1 MTYVT
6 AAFFVFSFSILAA
19 SIALFLQE
27 RFEASSNSLIY
38 VGALLGMASFF
49 AIFIDTFW
57 VYLQKIRPPKIL
69 LLYALVGL
77 IITVAIF
84 LFSHNLFVLT
94 LIAALL
100 YGWSF
105 DLYDI
110 TLLTIILKRGKS
122 KNYAQNIS
130 QKKLS
135 EAIGMIFGLILS
147 GFLLYFGSGF
157 TQVVLLVILISV
169 FIFALHH
176 FDKEEDSHVGLEF
189 SQDSLVNWRGVFSVL
204 AHPSKIQ
211 RMLISAGTSVKKEVL
226 LLSHETEEA
235 IRNLPKNAQK
245 KTGEILEASRK
256 RLIEILAKENEIVKE
271 KFPQPDFS
279 FHDMWQSSLSI
290 FHDFL
295 RIFRKKDRKALI
307 IWVATAVI
315 FFSFW
320 DTMAATFQPIFI
332 QKITGDIP
340 SLRGF
345 SGVLLACFL
354 LPILFFQVPFARL
367 ADKWGRENFVFLG
380 VLVSGVSLLFLGASS
395 NVWMIIGAGMANS
408 VGYALAFSP
417 AQAMLISE
425 IEKTQK
431 VVQKEHSSGMLRVAL
446 NIGNIFGQLGGGI
459 LFASLGFLMGFFI
472 FGILLCLFSIF
483 SFIFLLRRK

>member
-1 MTYVT
+1 
-6 AAFFVFSFSILAA
+6 
-19 SIALFLQE
+19 
-27 RFEASSNSLIY
+27 
-38 VGALLGMASFF
+38 MASFF

-57 VYLQKIRPPKIL
+57 VYLQKIRPPKTL
-69 LLYALVGL
+69 LLYALAGL
-77 IITVAIF
+77 IITVSIF
-84 LFSHNLFVLT
+84 LFSHDFFILT
-94 LIAALL
+94 LVAALL

-110 TLLTIILKRGKS
+110 TLLTIILKRGKRG
-122 KNYAQNIS
+122 NYAQNIS

-135 EAIGMIFGLILS
+135 EAIGMTFGLIFS

-157 TQVVLLVILISV
+157 TQIILLVILISIFV
-169 FIFALHH
+169 FALHH
-176 FDKEEDSHVGLEF
+176 FDREEDSHIGLQF
-189 SQDSLVNWRGVFSVL
+189 SQESLVNWKGVFSVL
-204 AHPSKIQ
+204 AHSSKIQ
-211 RMLISAGTSVKKEVL
+211 KMLISAGTSVKKEVL
-226 LLSHETEEA
+226 LLSQETEKA
-235 IRNLPKNAQK
+235 IRNLPSGTK
-245 KTGEILEASRK
+245 KKAEEILEASRK
-256 RLIEILAKENEIVKE
+256 KLIEILAKENEIVKE
-271 KFPQPDFS
+271 KFPQPEFS

-295 RIFRKKDRKALI
+295 GIFQKRGAKPLI

-320 DTMAATFQPIFI
+320 DTMAATFQPVFI

-340 SLRGF
+340 SLREF

-380 VLVSGVSLLFLGASS
+380 VLVSGISLLFLGASS

-417 AQAMLISE
+417 AQAMLVSE

-431 VVQKEHSSGMLRVAL
+431 VIQKEHSSGMLRVAL
-446 NIGNIFGQLGGGI
+446 NIGNISGQLGGGI

-472 FGILLCLFSIF
+472 FGIFLCLFSIF
-483 SFIFLLRRK
+483 SFIFLMRRR